1 MGMMEQT
8 MAGEVVEGEIF
19 IPFMLNPAAMEVA
32 EPLDLSPSLGPNVN
46 DENWWCWRKRLCHY
60 LLAVKRE

>member
-1 MGMMEQT
+1 MLPAAMGMMEQT

-19 IPFMLNPAAMEVA
+19 FPFMLNPAAMEVA

-46 DENWWCWRKRLCHY
+46 DEN
-60 LLAVKRE
+60 